1 MLHDIVE
8 ATQPEWCVIRGEFT
22 PRGGLNTS
30 IFARWPERKGRS
42 KGGKPRKSR

>member
-8 ATQPEWCVIRGEFT
+8 ATKPEWCVVKGEFT

-30 IFARWPERKGRS
+30 IFARWPERRGPVS
-42 KGGKPRKSR
+42 GKKVANSR